1 MFYFMPKMDISG
13 HKFGLLTAIKID
25 DQRMSPHTYWI
36 CQCDCGNTCSVYLG
50 NLRRGHTS
58 SCGCV
63 TKKLLSSSRMIHGH
77 NIKHRVSS
85 EYSTWVSMKSRCN
98 NPNSTSYKLYGEKG
112 VSVCK
117 QWNDSF
123 QCFFNDMGPKPT
135 KNHSID
141 RYPDKN
147 GNYEPG
153 NCRWATDKEQNR
165 NRSNTKW
172 ITYNNKQILIP
183 DLAVLLNTT
192 SS

>member
-1 MFYFMPKMDISG
+1 
-13 HKFGLLTAIKID
+13 
-25 DQRMSPHTYWI
+25 
-36 CQCDCGNTCSVYLG
+36 
-50 NLRRGHTS
+50 
-58 SCGCV
+58 
-63 TKKLLSSSRMIHGH
+63 
-77 NIKHRVSS
+77 
-85 EYSTWVSMKSRCN
+85 
-98 NPNSTSYKLYGEKG
+98 
-112 VSVCK
+112 
-117 QWNDSF
+117 
-123 QCFFNDMGPKPT
+123 MGPKPT

-192 SS
+192 SSVIRNRIRRGQNIEQIIEYLDQITLP